1 MNSRCFKFHRYITPL
16 PLCQMS
22 ANFPGV
28 EFLKTTSIACRR
40 PLPPQ
45 TRKNQKE
52 KAGRGGG
59 GREREESIS
68 PICFR
73 GGLVCTQA
81 THRRSAK
88 EQEKHRP
95 FTSSTKRQVSL
106 SCSDGKNVPASVM
119 HEQFFYVSAAVA
131 LAVAVVVRLSF
142 LKPEE
147 K

>member
-1 MNSRCFKFHRYITPL
+1 
-16 PLCQMS
+16 MS
-22 ANFPGV
+22 VNFFGV
-28 EFLKTTSIACRR
+28 EFFRTTSIACRR
-40 PLPPQ
+40 PLPSAPPPKKKSE
-45 TRKNQKE
+45 RE
-52 KAGRGGG
+52 GAG
-59 GREREESIS
+59 EREESIS

-73 GGLVCTQA
+73 GRVVCTQA

-88 EQEKHRP
+88 EQEKHRA

-119 HEQFFYVSAAVA
+119 HEQFFYFSAAVA
-131 LAVAVVVRLSF
+131 LAVAVVVRSSS

>member
-1 MNSRCFKFHRYITPL
+1 
-16 PLCQMS
+16 MS
-22 ANFPGV
+22 ANFFGV
-28 EFLKTTSIACRR
+28 EFFRTTSIACRR
-40 PLPPQ
+40 PLPSPPQ
-45 TRKNQKE
+45 KKSERE
-52 KAGRGGG
+52 GAG
-59 GREREESIS
+59 EREESIS

-73 GGLVCTQA
+73 GGVVCTQA

-88 EQEKHRP
+88 EQEKHRA

-119 HEQFFYVSAAVA
+119 HEQFFYFSAAVA
-131 LAVAVVVRLSF
+131 LAVAVVVRLSS

>member
-1 MNSRCFKFHRYITPL
+1 
-16 PLCQMS
+16 MS
-22 ANFPGV
+22 AFFFGV

-40 PLPPQ
+40 PLPSSPPPPKKKKSE
-45 TRKNQKE
+45 RE
-52 KAGRGGG
+52 GAG
-59 GREREESIS
+59 EREESIS
-68 PICFR
+68 SICFR
-73 GGLVCTQA
+73 GGVVCTQA

-131 LAVAVVVRLSF
+131 LAVAVVVRLSS